1 MVSHDVYFLLSVCVR
16 EYNLLDIYLCLESL
30 VCFVYIVRYDD
41 CYFNYTA
48 KMHRT
53 FPSVSF
59 TSYLNAQQYYVK
71 YSKRRQEYKYVIEQS
86 TEYTSLMIRQHVA
99 GGKRFYDPKM
109 DTADVWE
116 TYTKNNNVHEMEE
129 LIVEILNPK
138 NPSPVIVSMEQDLT
152 NTDDPN
158 TYHLLLGFPPTSER
172 DGGGENRNSIN
183 TPQFPKMY
191 RRVRVPLVVFCEK
204 LASAFEKQMT
214 STTLCFVADAS
225 SGMGSEL
232 LTSVVDQCNHG
243 VVSLPFS
250 WGCFQYML
258 PR

>member
-1 MVSHDVYFLLSVCVR
+1 
-16 EYNLLDIYLCLESL
+16 
-30 VCFVYIVRYDD
+30 
-41 CYFNYTA
+41 
-48 KMHRT
+48 
-53 FPSVSF
+53 
-59 TSYLNAQQYYVK
+59 
-71 YSKRRQEYKYVIEQS
+71 
-86 TEYTSLMIRQHVA
+86 MIRQHVA

-116 TYTKNNNVHEMEE
+116 TYTKNNLHEMDE

-138 NPSPVIVSMEQDLT
+138 KPSPVIVSMEQDLT

-158 TYHLLLGFPPTSER
+158 TYHLLLGFPPTSDR
-172 DGGGENRNSIN
+172 DGGEHIG

-225 SGMGSEL
+225 SGMGSDL
-232 LTSVVDQCNHG
+232 LTNVVDQCNHG
-243 VVSLPFS
+243 VVSLSFLFFFS
-250 WGCFQYML
+250 YIWYLVAKMSL
-258 PR
+258 SSS